1 VEVLIDLIT
10 ISSFV
15 VEQQVFELV
24 LLLVSLVVP
33 YGFTSSCPPLYSLL

>member
-1 VEVLIDLIT
+1 VEVLNYLIT

-15 VEQQVFELV
+15 VEQLVSLLV

-33 YGFTSSCPPLYSLL
+33 W

>member
-1 VEVLIDLIT
+1 VEVLNNLIT

-33 YGFTSSCPPLYSLL
+33 W

>member
-1 VEVLIDLIT
+1 VEVLNYLIT

-15 VEQQVFELV
+15 VEQLVSLLV

-33 YGFTSSCPPLYSLL
+33 WGLTSS

>member
-1 VEVLIDLIT
+1 VEVLNYLIT

-33 YGFTSSCPPLYSLL
+33 

>member
-1 VEVLIDLIT
+1 VEVLNDLIT

-33 YGFTSSCPPLYSLL
+33 W

>member
-1 VEVLIDLIT
+1 VEVLNYLIT

-33 YGFTSSCPPLYSLL
+33 W

>member
-1 VEVLIDLIT
+1 VEVLNYLIT

-15 VEQQVFELV
+15 VEQQVSLLV

-33 YGFTSSCPPLYSLL
+33 W

>member
-1 VEVLIDLIT
+1 VEVLNHLIT

-33 YGFTSSCPPLYSLL
+33 W